1 VLNRVLERNKIRF
14 ILADEVGL
22 GKTIEAGLVIKELK
36 TRGLIKITLVICPTG
51 LVTQWRQEMIDKFDE
66 DFKIVLP
73 SEIDTIKNIIGEE
86 DVYNQFSSIITPM
99 DSIKPLQKRKY
110 WSSEKIKEYNEQRF
124 EAVINGNWDLI
135 IIDEAHRVSGSSS
148 DVARFRLG
156 KALSEASPYLLLL
169 TATPHNGKS
178 EPFLRLVRLLDRD
191 LFPNQE
197 AITKEQVS
205 PFVIRTKKREAIDN
219 NGKLLFKKRNTK
231 IKKLRWTNS
240 SNLQKELYEKF

>member
-1 VLNRVLERNKIRF
+1 MEYTIGSIWINNQNNEKIRIIDKKDAWGYVSYKVYGVDTDSIYYLSIDDIIEHKETDITEKDIRRWITAARVRHEFSQGRISKLSQNIIPLPHQVYVLNRVLERNKIRF

-36 TRGLIKITLVICPTG
+36 TRGLIKRTLVICPTG

-135 IIDEAHRVSGSSS
+135 IIDEAHRV
-148 DVARFRLG
+148 
-156 KALSEASPYLLLL
+156 PY
-169 TATPHNGKS
+169 
-178 EPFLRLVRLLDRD
+178 
-191 LFPNQE
+191 
-197 AITKEQVS
+197 
-205 PFVIRTKKREAIDN
+205 VI
-219 NGKLLFKKRNTK
+219 G
-231 IKKLRWTNS
+231 
-240 SNLQKELYEKF
+240 